1 MPLSRWRGA
10 DGGGVMARGSG
21 CGFAEAAGGDARRA
35 DADRHAGHAAADL
48 ERAHVL
54 DRGARVEQPDAFR
67 GEAFMARIAGVV
79 LDERHAEPIRLAQA
93 ADGDVGRGGIDD
105 AAGFGGESL
114 AGLGEQRVLSESQKQ
129 GEHDL
134 SPIRDGP
141 IRSSSRG

>member
-1 MPLSRWRGA
+1 MSRNDRPTVMEARYSRPWNAAHRLSPVLRAYVHHVAGELGEATPLLFMQSS
-10 DGGGVMARGSG
+10 GGLT
-21 CGFAEAAGGDARRA
+21 AA
-35 DADRHAGHAAADL
+35 
-48 ERAHVL
+48 
-54 DRGARVEQPDAFR
+54 DAFR
-67 GEAFMARIAGVV
+67 GKAFMARIAGVV

-114 AGLGEQRVLSESQKQ
+114 AGLGEQRVLSESQKE